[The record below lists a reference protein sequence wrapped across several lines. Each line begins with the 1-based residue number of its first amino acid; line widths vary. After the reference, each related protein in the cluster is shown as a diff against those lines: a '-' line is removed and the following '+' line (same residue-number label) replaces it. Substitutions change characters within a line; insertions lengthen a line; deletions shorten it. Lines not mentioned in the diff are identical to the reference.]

1 MDCTWTF
8 PPFCIG
14 GLKKTLKDNGKWINS
29 MSYEDHGFHL
39 KLSGKQRRMHCAC
52 NRQVALCKSEMCIF
66 IGEIHGIRV
75 GGDMCAHGKLRA
87 ICRECNGSAFCEHG
101 KRRAQCRECGGS
113 AYCEHTW
120 STGKRK
126 KRAQC
131 DICSPVRHAIHRRR
145 IRRYDALKS
154 KNPTRAVGDLCMRPR
169 DWHAYLT
176 RTFVYTYGRVPTR
189 EDETSIDEIIP
200 CTAWN
205 LPEDN
210 KYCWHWLNSQML
222 LKTDN
227 GAKNAT
233 YTEENKK
240 AVIDRIDALLLLNE
254 NT

>member
-1 MDCTWTF
+1 M
-8 PPFCIG
+8 I
-14 GLKKTLKDNGKWINS
+14 S
-29 MSYEDHGFHL
+29 MSREDHGFHL
-39 KLSGKQRRMHCAC
+39 KLSGKKRTMHCAC
-52 NRQVALCKSEMCIF
+52 DRQVAYCKSEMCIF

-75 GGDMCAHGKLRA
+75 GGSMCEHGKRRKLCRECGGSQICTHGKLRA
-87 ICRECNGSAFCEHG
+87 ICRECGGSAFCEHG

-113 AYCEHTW
+113 DYCEHVW
-120 STGKRK
+120 STGTRK
-126 KRAQC
+126 KRAVC
-131 DICSPVRHAIHRRR
+131 DICSPVSHAIHRRR

-154 KNPTRAVGDLCMRPR
+154 KSPTRAVDDLCMHPR

-176 RTFVYTYGRVPTR
+176 RTFVYTYGRVPTC
-189 EDETSIDEIIP
+189 EDVTSIDEIIP
-200 CTAWN
+200 CKAWN

-227 GAKNAT
+227 GTKNAT

-240 AVIDRIDALLLLNE
+240 AMIDRIDALLLLNE